1 MVGVVILVATGSVI
15 VLIAGL
21 VRFIQLSSTSGKL
34 SSKSRT
40 SPCKTLVVMGSGGH
54 TTEMLRLLSGVNAD
68 RYHPRVY
75 VLGQTDKMSLE
86 KVEAF
91 ESSKGAK
98 AAIEWIPRA
107 REVRQSYLSSVYSTI
122 IAILYSLPLVLRSWP
137 DLVLCNGPG
146 TCIPVCLCSY
156 MLTFIGAKTIK
167 ICYVESICRVE
178 HLSLSARLLYYVA
191 DHLIVQWPQL
201 QLAYPRTHY
210 IGRVC

>member
-1 MVGVVILVATGSVI
+1 MVGVVILAVCVI
-15 VLIAGL
+15 VLIAAGL
-21 VRFIQLSSTSGKL
+21 VRFIQLSCICGKL
-34 SSKSRT
+34 PSKSRT
-40 SPCKTLVVMGSGGH
+40 SPCKTLIVMGSGGH
-54 TTEMLRLLSGVNAD
+54 TTEMLRLLSGVNTD

-75 VLGQTDKMSLE
+75 VLGKTDKMSLE

-91 ESSKGAK
+91 ESSKGTK

-107 REVRQSYLSSVYSTI
+107 REVRQSYFSSVYSTI

-156 MLTFIGAKTIK
+156 LLTFIGAKTIK
-167 ICYVESICRVE
+167 ICYVESICRVD

-201 QLAYPRTHY
+201 QLAYPRTRY

>member
-1 MVGVVILVATGSVI
+1 MVGVVVAVI
-15 VLIAGL
+15 GIICTCTLL
-21 VRFIQLSSTSGKL
+21 RFIQLL
-34 SSKSRT
+34 SANVKSKIRT
-40 SPCKTLVVMGSGGH
+40 SPCKTLIVMGSGGH
-54 TTEMLRLLSGVNAD
+54 TTEMLRLLSGLNVD
-68 RYHPRVY
+68 RYYPRVY

-91 ESSKGAK
+91 ESPKGAK

-107 REVRQSYLSSVYSTI
+107 REVRQSYVSSVYSTI
-122 IAILYSLPLVLRSWP
+122 IAIIFSLPLVLRTWP

-146 TCIPVCLCSY
+146 TCIPVCFWAYLI
-156 MLTFIGAKTIK
+156 TFLGAKKIK

-178 HLSLSARLLYYVA
+178 HLSLSAKILYYVA

-201 QLAYPRTHY
+201 QLACPRTRY